1 MAVLEQDYDLR
12 DKEKIMPDLSTV
24 RQTSNN
30 DGTENTASRLPANKK
45 AVSGQG
51 IAGRTRIINLA
62 KTNMTQAELDAA
74 LQYLQAGDVAGTND
88 AHTVVGVQPLTES
101 GVFTSGTTDDVQVAI
116 QGTGAFTAASD
127 FGIGS
132 TGVTSSLLAE
142 FSGLQA

>member
-1 MAVLEQDYDLR
+1 MA
-12 DKEKIMPDLSTV
+12 DLSNGSSV
-24 RQTSNN
+24 FQTYNN
-30 DGTENTASRLPANKK
+30 AGTGVAELGDNKK
-45 AVSGQG
+45 AESGQG

-74 LQYLQAGDVAGTND
+74 LLYLAAGDVAGTND

-101 GVFTSGTTDDVQVAI
+101 GVFTSGTTDAVQVAI

-127 FGIGS
+127 FGTGS

-142 FSGLQA
+142 FSGISG